1 MRPVGR
7 HEFGQTPVKSIIPC
21 FSRTFAT
28 LLELVSRLKAVSRI
42 YIEAVIYRKNHFG
55 LKRN

>member
-42 YIEAVIYRKNHFG
+42 YIEAVIYRKIT
-55 LKRN
+55 LV